1 MKASIRLAL
10 ALAAA
15 CAAATAQADITI
27 GVSIPLTGPTSA
39 LGIPSR
45 NGIALWPTSI
55 AGEKLN
61 VIVLD
66 DATDPTIGVKN
77 ARRFITEDKVD
88 LIVGSAATP
97 IAAAMSDVAA
107 EGQTVQLML
116 SPVNLPPGKGAWS
129 FRMPQSTAVM
139 AIPIVEHWKKT
150 GVKTYGFLGYSDAY
164 GEAWLT
170 DIQPLADK
178 AGIKLVATE
187 RFARPDTSVTGQAL
201 KLVAANP
208 DAILIVAS
216 GSGAAMP
223 HKGLVERG
231 YPKAK
236 LYQTH
241 GAATMDLIRV
251 GGGDVEGSF
260 VSSGPAVVAEKLPAG
275 NASKALGMKYK
286 EEFEKVNGKGSANQF
301 AAHAFDVVIVLN
313 KAIPMALAK
322 AKPGTPQFRA
332 ALKEAFETMGRT
344 PVSQGVLNWTATDHF
359 GYTPETGVLLKVV
372 NGDWQVVPYAASAAT
387 RGGD

>member
-1 MKASIRLAL
+1 MKLHLLA
-10 ALAAA
+10 ALAALFA
-15 CAAATAQADITI
+15 GTHALADVTI

-39 LGIPSR
+39 LGIPTK
-45 NGIALWPTSI
+45 NGIALWPASI
-55 AGEKLN
+55 AGQKLN
-61 VIVLD
+61 VIILD

-77 ARRFITEDKVD
+77 TRRFVTEDKVD
-88 LIVGSAATP
+88 VIVGSAATP

-116 SPVNLPPGKGAWS
+116 SPVNLPEGKGAWS

-150 GVKTYGFLGYSDAY
+150 GVKTYGFLGYADAY
-164 GEAWLT
+164 GEAWLK
-170 DIQPLADK
+170 DIAPAAEK

-187 RFARPDTSVTGQAL
+187 RFARTDTSVTGQAL
-201 KLVAANP
+201 KLVSANP

-231 YPKAK
+231 YPKTK

-251 GGGDVEGSF
+251 GGADVEGSY
-260 VSSGPAVVAEKLPAG
+260 VSSGPAVVADKLPDS
-275 NASKALGMKYK
+275 NASKALGMRYIA
-286 EEFEKVNGKGSANQF
+286 EFEKAYGKGTANQF
-301 AAHAFDVVIVLN
+301 GAHAFDVVIVLE
-313 KAIPMALAK
+313 KAIPIALK
-322 AKPGTPQFRA
+322 KGQPGTPAFRA
-332 ALKEAFETMGRT
+332 GLKEALETMGRT
-344 PVSQGVLNWTATDHF
+344 PVSQGVLNFTATDHF
-359 GYTPETGVLLKVV
+359 GYTPETGVLLTIDK
-372 NGDWQVVPYAASAAT
+372 GDWKLVPT
-387 RGGD
+387 K

>member
-1 MKASIRLAL
+1 MA
-10 ALAAA
+10 
-15 CAAATAQADITI
+15 
-27 GVSIPLTGPTSA
+27 
-39 LGIPSR
+39 
-45 NGIALWPTSI
+45 
-55 AGEKLN
+55 
-61 VIVLD
+61 
-66 DATDPTIGVKN
+66 
-77 ARRFITEDKVD
+77 
-88 LIVGSAATP
+88 
-97 IAAAMSDVAA
+97 DVAA

-170 DIQPLADK
+170 DIQPLAEK

-251 GGGDVEGSF
+251 GGADVEGSF
-260 VSSGPAVVAEKLPAG
+260 VSSGPAVVAEKLPGTQRQQGARHEVQGRVREGQRQGLGQPVRRPCLRRRPRPAEGGADGAEQGQAG
-275 NASKALGMKYK
+275 
-286 EEFEKVNGKGSANQF
+286 
-301 AAHAFDVVIVLN
+301 H
-313 KAIPMALAK
+313 
-322 AKPGTPQFRA
+322 
-332 ALKEAFETMGRT
+332 
-344 PVSQGVLNWTATDHF
+344 
-359 GYTPETGVLLKVV
+359 
-372 NGDWQVVPYAASAAT
+372 AASSAP
-387 RGGD
+387 R

>member
-1 MKASIRLAL
+1 MRKTRTLIGAVATAFAAL
-10 ALAAA
+10 ATSPAF
-15 CAAATAQADITI
+15 ADLTI
-27 GVSIPLTGPTSA
+27 GVSIPLTGATSA
-39 LGIPSR
+39 LGIPTK
-45 NGIALWPTSI
+45 NGITLWPKEI

-61 VIVLD
+61 VIMLD

-116 SPVNLPPGKGAWS
+116 SPVNLPEGKGAWS

-139 AIPIVEHWKKT
+139 AIPIVEQWKKL

-164 GEAWLT
+164 GEAWLK
-170 DIQPLADK
+170 DIAPLAEK
-178 AGIKLVATE
+178 AGIKQIALE
-187 RFARPDTSVTGQAL
+187 RFARTDTSVTGQAL
-201 KLVAANP
+201 KLMSANP
-208 DAILIVAS
+208 DAVLVVAS

-236 LYQTH
+236 IYQTH

-251 GGGDVEGSF
+251 GGADVEGSF
-260 VSSGPAVVAEKLPAG
+260 VSSGPAVVAEKLPDS
-275 NASKALGMKYK
+275 NASKALGVQFKN
-286 EEFEKVNGKGSANQF
+286 EFEKANGKGSANQF
-301 AAHAFDVVIVLN
+301 AAHAFDVVIVLQ
-313 KAIPMALAK
+313 KAVPLALK
-322 AKPGTPQFRA
+322 KGKPGTKEFRA
-332 ALKEAFETMGRT
+332 GLKDAFETMGRT
-344 PVSQGVLNWTATDHF
+344 PVSQGVLNWTTTDHF
-359 GYTPETGVLLKVV
+359 GYTPETGVLLKVA
-372 NGDWQVVPYAASAAT
+372 NGDWQVV
-387 RGGD
+387 GN

>member
-1 MKASIRLAL
+1 MMKLLLNSLAATL
-10 ALAAA
+10 LAAA
-15 CAAATAQADITI
+15 AAVAQADVTI

-39 LGIPSR
+39 LGIPTK
-45 NGIALWPTSI
+45 NGIALWPQTI

-61 VIVLD
+61 VILLD

-88 LIVGSAATP
+88 VIVGSAATP

-107 EGQTVQLML
+107 EGKTPQLML
-116 SPVNLPPGKGAWS
+116 SPVNLPPGKGEWS

-139 AIPIVEHWKKT
+139 AIPIVEHWKKQ

-170 DIQPLADK
+170 DIKPLAER
-178 AGIKLVATE
+178 AGIKLVDTE
-187 RFARPDTSVTGQAL
+187 RFARSDTSVTGQAL
-201 KLVAANP
+201 KLVSANP
-208 DAILIVAS
+208 DAILVVAS

-236 LYQTH
+236 IYQTH

-251 GGGDVEGSF
+251 GGADVEGSF
-260 VSSGPAVVAEKLPAG
+260 VSSGPAVVADKLPAS
-275 NASKALGMKYK
+275 NPSKELGMRYIA
-286 EEFEKVNGKGSANQF
+286 EFEKAYGKGTANQF
-301 AAHAFDVVIVLN
+301 GAHAFDVVIVLQ
-313 KAIPMALAK
+313 KAIPIALK
-322 AKPGTPQFRA
+322 KGKPGTPEFRA
-332 ALKEAFETMGRT
+332 GLKEAFETMGRT
-344 PVSQGVLNWTATDHF
+344 PVSQGVLNWTTTDHF
-359 GYTPETGVLLKVV
+359 GYTPETGVLLKIVK
-372 NGDWQVVPYAASAAT
+372 GDWQVVS
-387 RGGD
+387 D